1 MPLESGTFSLSVFE
15 MPAKPADDVIDAFA
29 AGAAGMLDSVPADE
43 PQIGWV
49 TGRHLLETN
58 INEGNG
64 WCGSI
69 LHMAL
74 RTAKRKLPSSLL
86 NAICR
91 RAELEYMSANQT
103 DFVPRAK
110 RKEIKAEMTERW
122 LPKMPPSLSAMPFAW
137 DPVSDMLFVAG
148 VPGGQMDEFIAMFQK
163 TTGME
168 PVPWTPET
176 MCRKLM
182 NREYCDLPAFR
193 CGNSSDMEITPG
205 RDFLTWMWSESE
217 KGSSKLSHPEFGEF
231 ELLVEAPFIFVG
243 SSDSSGAGETS
254 VKKGDSPG
262 RSAEVKAALSV
273 GKKLKKARL
282 SIARGNQVFSCT
294 MDADRFAFGGLKL
307 PEGDAPDQVSQ
318 FEERMLNCVIFKSA
332 VEAYFKRFAETL
344 ANEPDALEKSIG
356 EWIAERDSL

>member
-1 MPLESGTFSLSVFE
+1 MSIESGSFSLTVFE
-15 MPAKPADDVIDAFA
+15 MPSRPGDDIIDLFA
-29 AGAAGMLDSVPADE
+29 RYAAGMLDSVPADE
-43 PQIGWV
+43 PQVGWV

-58 INEGNG
+58 IDEGNG

-69 LHMAL
+69 LHMSL

-91 RAELEYMSANQT
+91 RAELEFMSANQT

-122 LPKMPPSLSAMPFAW
+122 LPKMPPALAALSFAW
-137 DPVSDMLFVAG
+137 DPAADLLFAAG
-148 VPGGQMDEFIAMFQK
+148 NPGGQMDEFIAMFQK
-163 TTGME
+163 TTGIE
-168 PVPWTPET
+168 PQPWTPES
-176 MCRKLM
+176 MCRKIL
-182 NREYCDLPAFR
+182 NREYCDLPVFR
-193 CGNSSDMEITPG
+193 CGGSSDAEITPG

-217 KGSSKLSHPEFGEF
+217 KGNSKLHDPELGDF
-231 ELLVEAPFIFVG
+231 ELLVEAPFIFIG

-254 VKKGDSPG
+254 VKKGDSPS

-294 MDADRFAFGGLKL
+294 MDADRFAFGSLKL

-318 FEERMLNCVIFKSA
+318 FEERILNCGIFKKA
-332 VEAYFKRFAETL
+332 VEAYFKKFIETL
-344 ANEPDALEKSIG
+344 ANEPDALEKDI
-356 EWIAERDSL
+356 ETWISERDSL